1 MELFKKKT
9 IILFSAILMA
19 ITMSGMAYATA
30 DVKLAEVLMIGTNPG
45 AGGEGASSI
54 KIQLKNISG
63 KTVGIDWLDQDDRF
77 FFLTTEQGDTG
88 MATLLTALSLDKPVW
103 ARLAGNAENNSLCQ
117 IIYLSK

>member
-1 MELFKKKT
+1 MGLLKKKT

-19 ITMSGMAYATA
+19 ITMSGMAYAVA
-30 DVKLAEVLMIGTNPG
+30 DVSSAEVMMIGTNPG
-45 AGGEGASSI
+45 AGGDGASSI

-63 KTVGIDWLDQDDRF
+63 GMVGTDWADQTTRF

-103 ARLAGNAENNSLCQ
+103 ARLAGAAENNSLCQ